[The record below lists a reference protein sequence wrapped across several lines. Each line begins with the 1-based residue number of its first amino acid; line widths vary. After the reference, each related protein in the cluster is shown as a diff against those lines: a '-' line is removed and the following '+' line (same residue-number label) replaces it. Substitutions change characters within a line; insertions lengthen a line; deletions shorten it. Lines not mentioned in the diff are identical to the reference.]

1 MVMSARMTGPASG
14 SHWGIL
20 TGQFQWWQQWQCRNV
35 LPLKQNV
42 CSTVG
47 YPDSWYVT
55 LWLTWNHK
63 SSDPFPFL
71 CNFPSSSI
79 CFSFAE
85 TKVFTLLF
93 LWKHGIP
100 EGFVGSINH
109 ENGSIVI
116 TSTLRI
122 RPALQKENIG
132 YQSYCTGDNVQLCR
146 VQAEILICNRIE
158 SICAATVCP
167 ALLIHGPDRWLRA
180 MQYPRMKHGSLVIVN
195 VHL

>member
-1 MVMSARMTGPASG
+1 METSEFNMLLWLCFWSVFI
-14 SHWGIL
+14 SHYRA
-20 TGQFQWWQQWQCRNV
+20 CRNCSTFFYSLYWLGLRFWDV
-35 LPLKQNV
+35 FFFFLFLRGKKKYIYINIAKLHVNVSTNDRTCQWESLRHFNRPISVMATMTAPNCAAIEKNV

-85 TKVFTLLF
+85 IKLFTLLF

-100 EGFVGSINH
+100 EGFVRSINH
-109 ENGSIVI
+109 
-116 TSTLRI
+116 
-122 RPALQKENIG
+122 
-132 YQSYCTGDNVQLCR
+132 
-146 VQAEILICNRIE
+146 
-158 SICAATVCP
+158 
-167 ALLIHGPDRWLRA
+167 
-180 MQYPRMKHGSLVIVN
+180 
-195 VHL
+195 

>member
-1 MVMSARMTGPASG
+1 MSLGHSGKCQSSVCCCDYVFDPFSYHAIGHVKIVTFLYSLHWFRLFFFFISWGGNVEISQNCVLMSARVSEFASW
-14 SHWGIL
+14 SHWSIL
-20 TGQFQWWQQWQCRNV
+20 TGQFQWWQQWQHQNV
-35 LPLKQNV
+35 LPLKQNG

-47 YPDSWYVT
+47 YPDSWYAT

-85 TKVFTLLF
+85 TKLFTLLF

-109 ENGSIVI
+109 QNGCIVI
-116 TSTLRI
+116 TT
-122 RPALQKENIG
+122 
-132 YQSYCTGDNVQLCR
+132 T
-146 VQAEILICNRIE
+146 
-158 SICAATVCP
+158 
-167 ALLIHGPDRWLRA
+167 
-180 MQYPRMKHGSLVIVN
+180 
-195 VHL
+195 